1 MTRAAEQTENTA
13 GVSPTQGL
21 PLDDE
26 RFKVDTTPL
35 MPEGPLTTT
44 PVAPLYGGTVPA
56 TAPPA
61 PTPRTPP
68 TAAEWLAEAK
78 EAETV
83 LGRGDHVSPELIER
97 LFLDSV
103 PVIEGAMGGTSEP
116 TAREKKAAAERASA
130 R

>member
-35 MPEGPLTTT
+35 MPEGPLTVT
-44 PVAPLYGGTVPA
+44 PALPLYGGTLPA

-68 TAAEWLAEAK
+68 TGAEWLAEGK
-78 EAETV
+78 EVEAV
-83 LGRGDHVSPELIER
+83 LARGDHASPETIKR
-97 LFLDSV
+97 LFLDAV

-116 TAREKKAAAERASA
+116 TARQKAAAERASA